1 MSTCPQ
7 CQKRIRRGVQ
17 FCPFCGNPVE
27 AQGAGRAPAAPA
39 GANLTPGKG
48 LARAFTTITS
58 PRQRAKYVATGLVLS
73 TFGFFIASIPLGTA
87 TLVVGRVLLRNQVK
101 TWGYLFCL
109 IGTLWAVGLPI
120 LNLLSLMNSSSIS
133 IIPQLPKFLWR

>member
-7 CQKRIRRGVQ
+7 CQKRIRKGVK
-17 FCPFCGNPVE
+17 FCPACGNPLQTKDSGSVLKASTGSPLPE
-27 AQGAGRAPAAPA
+27 
-39 GANLTPGKG
+39 GKG

-58 PRQRAKYVATGLVLS
+58 PRQRAKYVISGVVLS
-73 TFGFFIASIPLGTA
+73 SFGFFIASIPLGTA

-101 TWGYLFCL
+101 TWGYLFCV

-120 LNLLSLMNSSSIS
+120 LNLLSLMDSSSIS
-133 IIPQLPKFLWR
+133 IIPQLPKFLWS